1 MKFID
6 IIKYKITRG
15 HTRSTEAK
23 KNIILSFGN
32 KGLSILINLLLV
44 PLTINYVN
52 PTQYGIWLTLS
63 SIIAWIAYFDFGF
76 AHGFRNRFTEANARG
91 DISLARK
98 YVSTTYVV
106 LGILFLLIFIIAVVV
121 NSFLS
126 WSSILNIS
134 IQYENELSRVV
145 LTLLFFLCTHLVL
158 NVFVTL
164 LLADQ
169 KPALSAFITT
179 LGQLLALIIIVI
191 LTKTTQGSL
200 FNLALVITGLPCI
213 VTFIVSIVAYKTKY
227 SYVSPSIK
235 HVDFSLIKNILGLG
249 GKFFIIQICLL
260 FVFQFMNLILTRI
273 QGPEAV
279 TEYNIAYKYFSIIY
293 MIYGIIVAPFW
304 SAFTD
309 AYTQEDYNWMKRT
322 YSKLS
327 RIWFITII
335 IISIMLILSNYA
347 YKIWIGDS
355 VKISFTLSLFM
366 SIYILVLSRAHLYMS
381 LINGIGKI
389 SLQTIIYV
397 IFSFVSIPLMVYLTK
412 RMGTVGVLIIPII
425 VYIFQALI
433 GHIQIKKIL
442 SKKANGIWN
451 K

>member
-1 MKFID
+1 MGLIG
-6 IIKYKITRG
+6 IIKHQITNG
-15 HTRSTEAK
+15 HTRSSEAK

-63 SIIAWIAYFDFGF
+63 SVIAWIAYFDFGF
-76 AHGFRNRFTEANARG
+76 AHGFRNKFAEANAKG
-91 DISLARK
+91 NFKLARK
-98 YVSTTYVV
+98 YVSTTYLV
-106 LGILFLLIFIIAVVV
+106 LGTIFLLIFIIAIIV

-126 WSSILNIS
+126 WSDVLNIS
-134 IQYENELSRVV
+134 KQYENELSKVV
-145 LTLLFFLCTHLVL
+145 LILVFFLCIHLVL
-158 NVFVTL
+158 NVFTTL

-169 KPALSAFITT
+169 KPALSAFVTT
-179 LGQLLALIIIVI
+179 LGQLLALIVIFI
-191 LTKTTQGSL
+191 LTKSTQGSL
-200 FNLALVITGLPCI
+200 FNLAFVITGLPCI
-213 VTFIVSIVAYKTKY
+213 VVFAISIIFYKTKY
-227 SYVSPSIK
+227 RYVSPSIK
-235 HVDFSLIKNILGLG
+235 YVDFSLIKDILGLG
-249 GKFFIIQICLL
+249 SKFFIIQICIL

-304 SAFTD
+304 SAFTE
-309 AYTQEDYNWMKRT
+309 AYTQEDYKWMKRT

-327 RIWFITII
+327 KIWLITIPL
-335 IISIMLILSNYA
+335 ISVMLILSNYV
-347 YKIWIGDS
+347 YNIWIGNN
-355 VKISFTLSLFM
+355 ISIPFKLSLFV
-366 SIYILVLSRAHLYMS
+366 SIYILILSRAHLYMS

-397 IFSFVSIPLMVYLTK
+397 FFSFISIPLMVYFTK
-412 RMGTVGVLIIPII
+412 RMGTVGVLVIPIM
-425 VYIFQALI
+425 VYLFQAVM
-433 GHIQIKKIL
+433 GHLQIRKLL
-442 SKKANGIWN
+442 SRKASGIWN